1 MKSTIEATGLRDA
14 IAKGVNC
21 MVPLAIRMTSE
32 RGEVPRPEY
41 LTTAA
46 VSLELSNFAKDYGP
60 LELKIR
66 CEEQTKV
73 IWGKLRAHS
82 LLHQR
87 QASDRQSWVNKL
99 QSMFR
104 DASRRGNIDIALFH
118 GSFEKPIAVIE
129 NKGLLHFTDAGE
141 LYASSRVELKKD
153 LDRNVEFVREQGP
166 AGGVEYSAFT
176 FYMKDAGSVT
186 RADADS
192 FLAGKKT
199 YFEDYVRGMAL
210 PPNLRVNVV
219 VHSFD
224 DNLYL
229 SNEAALEPDES
240 GAPACDLDP
249 AWHLAYGIISIYREG
264 ESIVNTQALHD

>member
-1 MKSTIEATGLRDA
+1 
-14 IAKGVNC
+14 
-21 MVPLAIRMTSE
+21 MTSE

-73 IWGKLRAHS
+73 IWGKLRAHG
-82 LLHQR
+82 LLRQR
-87 QASDRQSWVNKL
+87 LASDRQSWVSKL

-104 DASRRGNIDIALFH
+104 DASRRGNIDIA
-118 GSFEKPIAVIE
+118 VIE
-129 NKGLLHFTDAGE
+129 NKGLLQFTDAGE
-141 LYASSRVELKKD
+141 LYAGSRVELKKD
-153 LDRNVEFVREQGP
+153 QDRNVEFVMEQGP

-176 FYMKDAGSVT
+176 FYMKDVDSVT

-192 FLAGKKT
+192 FLAGKQT

-210 PPNLRVNVV
+210 PSHLRVNVV
-219 VHSFD
+219 PRYE
-224 DNLYL
+224 L
-229 SNEAALEPDES
+229 
-240 GAPACDLDP
+240 
-249 AWHLAYGIISIYREG
+249 
-264 ESIVNTQALHD
+264 

>member
-1 MKSTIEATGLRDA
+1 
-14 IAKGVNC
+14 

-73 IWGKLRAHS
+73 IWGKLRAHG
-82 LLHQR
+82 LLRQR
-87 QASDRQSWVNKL
+87 LASDRQSWVSKL

-104 DASRRGNIDIALFH
+104 DASRRGNIDIALFRH

-129 NKGLLHFTDAGE
+129 NKGLLQFTDAGE
-141 LYASSRVELKKD
+141 LYAGSRVELKKD
-153 LDRNVEFVREQGP
+153 QDRNVEFVMEQGP

-176 FYMKDAGSVT
+176 FYMKDVDSVT

-192 FLAGKKT
+192 FLAGKQT

-210 PPNLRVNVV
+210 PSHLRVNVV
-219 VHSFD
+219 PRYE
-224 DNLYL
+224 L
-229 SNEAALEPDES
+229 
-240 GAPACDLDP
+240 
-249 AWHLAYGIISIYREG
+249 
-264 ESIVNTQALHD
+264 